1 MFKLGVIKI
10 SEKELLKITKAI
22 SALIAR
28 TQLGQI
34 LERVSENKERFLIKK
49 RGKPTAVILGIEDYL
64 KNVIKQPEVLMK
76 LQEQAKKSGANRMTL
91 EEIEEEI
98 KAVRKEQL

>member
-1 MFKLGVIKI
+1 MFRSGVIKI
-10 SEKELLKITKAI
+10 SEKELLKVTKAI

-34 LERVSENKERFLIKK
+34 LERVSENKERFLIKR

-64 KNVIKQPEVLMK
+64 KNVIKQPDALTK
-76 LQEQAKKSGANRMTL
+76 LQKQTEKSGANRMTL

-98 KAVRKEQL
+98 KAVRKGL

>member
-1 MFKLGVIKI
+1 MFRSGVIKI
-10 SEKELLKITKAI
+10 SEKELLKVTKAI

-34 LERVSENKERFLIKK
+34 LERVSENKERFLIKR

-64 KNVIKQPEVLMK
+64 KNVIKQPDALTK
-76 LQEQAKKSGANRMTL
+76 LQKQTEKSGANRMTL

-98 KAVRKEQL
+98 KAVRKGH

>member
-1 MFKLGVIKI
+1 MFRSGVIKI
-10 SEKELLKITKAI
+10 SEKELLKVTKAI

-34 LERVSENKERFLIKK
+34 LERVSENKERFLIKR

-64 KNVIKQPEVLMK
+64 KNVIKQPDALTK
-76 LQEQAKKSGANRMTL
+76 LQKQAEKSGVNRMTL

-98 KAVRKEQL
+98 KAVRKEH

>member
-1 MFKLGVIKI
+1 MLKSEVSKI
-10 SEKELLKITKAI
+10 SEEELLKVTRTI

-34 LERVSENKERFLIKK
+34 LERVEKNKERFLIKR

-64 KNVIKQPEVLMK
+64 RNVIKQPDALTK
-76 LQEQAKKSGANRMTL
+76 LQKQAEKSGANRMTL

-98 KAVRKEQL
+98 KAVRKGL